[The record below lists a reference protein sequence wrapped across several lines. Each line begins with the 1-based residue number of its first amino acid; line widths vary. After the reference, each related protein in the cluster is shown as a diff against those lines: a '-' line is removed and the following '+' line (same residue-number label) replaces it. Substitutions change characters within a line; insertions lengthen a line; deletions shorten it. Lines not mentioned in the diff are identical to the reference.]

1 MAEDYLPTT
10 KAAKK
15 KRLGDGAE
23 RAAVNY
29 RQISQPAVS

>member
-15 KRLGDGAE
+15 KRLGDGAG
-23 RAAVNY
+23 RAALNY
-29 RQISQPAVS
+29 RQKPQPAVS